1 MGALLLI
8 TGDQLS
14 PQLAS
19 LKAADRQT
27 DTLLMVEVAEEA
39 RSVLHHPKKLVFIFS
54 AMRHFAEQ
62 LQENGWNIDYIKLED
77 PDNSQNFA
85 GEIRRALT
93 RHNANR
99 LLLTA
104 ASEWRVLEMMR
115 QWRDEL
121 DIPVEILEDDRFL
134 CSTARFEAWA
144 SERKQLRMEYFYRE
158 MRRDWQIL
166 LEGDK
171 PAGGKWNFD
180 SENRKPPRDG
190 LTVPPI
196 PKITPDAITADV
208 IELVATRF
216 ADHPGEIGGFSYAT
230 THAEAEQHLAHFI
243 THRLAD
249 FGSWQDAMLADQP
262 FMFHALIGLYL
273 NIGLLSPLDC
283 IKQTEQAWQDGRVAI
298 NAAEGFIRQILGWR
312 EYVRGLYWLSMPDYA
327 RLNHLQAERP
337 LPGFFWNGQT
347 EMRCLSITVTQTL
360 ENAYAHHIQ
369 RLMVTGN
376 FALLAGLSP
385 RAVNDWYLAV
395 YADAFEW
402 VELPNVTGMALYAD
416 GGIMASKP
424 YAASGAYI
432 NRMSDYCR
440 GCAYNPAEK
449 LSENACPFNYLYW
462 DFIARHEDKWQANA
476 RMGMMVRSW
485 HKMEAGTQQALRG
498 KAADFL
504 AKLG

>member
-283 IKQTEQAWQDGRVAI
+283 IKQAEQAWQDGRVAI

-449 LSENACPFNYLYW
+449 LSENSCPFNYLYW

>member
-62 LQENGWNIDYIKLED
+62 LQENGWNIDYIKLDD

-158 MRRDWQIL
+158 MRHDWQIL

-196 PKITPDAITADV
+196 PNITPDAITADV

-216 ADHPGEIGGFSYAT
+216 ADHPGEIGGVSYAT

-249 FGSWQDAMLADQP
+249 FGSWQDAMLVDQP

-283 IKQTEQAWQDGRVAI
+283 IKQAEQAWQDGRVAI

>member
-19 LKAADRQT
+19 LKAADRHT
-27 DTLLMVEVAEEA
+27 DRLLMVEVAEEA
-39 RSVLHHPKKLVFIFS
+39 QTVPHHPKKLVFIFS
-54 AMRHFAEQ
+54 AMRHFAKH
-62 LQENGWNIDYIKLED
+62 LQEDGWNIDYVKLDD
-77 PDNSQNFA
+77 PENSQDFE

-93 RHNANR
+93 RYQPDR

-115 QWRDEL
+115 TWRDEL

-134 CSTARFEAWA
+134 CSTARFESWA
-144 SERKQLRMEYFYRE
+144 SGRKQLRMEYFYRE

-166 LEGDK
+166 LEDGK
-171 PAGGKWNFD
+171 PAGGQWNYD
-180 SENRKPPRDG
+180 SENRKPPRGG
-190 LTVPPI
+190 LDIPPV
-196 PKITPDAITADV
+196 PKIAPDTITAEV
-208 IELVATRF
+208 ITMVAERF
-216 ADHPGEIGGFSYAT
+216 ADHPGQIDGFCFAT
-230 THAEAEQHLAHFI
+230 THGEAEQHLAHFI

-249 FGSWQDAMLADQP
+249 FGDWQDAMLADQP

-283 IKQTEQAWQDGRVAI
+283 IKQAEKAWQEGRVPI

-312 EYVRGLYWLSMPDYA
+312 EYVRGLYWHAMPDYA
-327 RLNHLQAERP
+327 GLNHLRAGRA
-337 LPGFFWNGQT
+337 LPGFFWTGQT
-347 EMRCLSITVTQTL
+347 QMRCLSITIGQTL

-376 FALLAGLSP
+376 FALLAGLAP
-385 RAVNDWYLAV
+385 QPVNDWYLAV

-462 DFIARHEDKWQANA
+462 DFISRHEDEWQSNA

-485 HKMEAGTQQALRG
+485 HKMDPDIQKALRG
-498 KAADFL
+498 KAAEFL
-504 AKLG
+504 ADLR

>member
-62 LQENGWNIDYIKLED
+62 LQENGWNIDYIKLDD

-283 IKQTEQAWQDGRVAI
+283 IKQAEQAWQDGRVAI

>member
-62 LQENGWNIDYIKLED
+62 LQENGWNIDYIKLDD

-158 MRRDWQIL
+158 MRHDWQIL

-196 PKITPDAITADV
+196 PNITPDAITADV

-249 FGSWQDAMLADQP
+249 FGSWQDAMLADRP

-283 IKQTEQAWQDGRVAI
+283 IKQAEQAWQDGRVAI

>member
-180 SENRKPPRDG
+180 SENRKPTRDG

-196 PKITPDAITADV
+196 PNITPDAITADV

-283 IKQTEQAWQDGRVAI
+283 IKQAEQAWQDGRVAI

-449 LSENACPFNYLYW
+449 LSENSCPFNYLYW

>member
-283 IKQTEQAWQDGRVAI
+283 IKQAEQAWQDGRVAI

-440 GCAYNPAEK
+440 GCAYNPSEK
-449 LSENACPFNYLYW
+449 LSENSCPFNYLYW

>member
-62 LQENGWNIDYIKLED
+62 LQENGWNIDYIKLDD

-249 FGSWQDAMLADQP
+249 FGSWQDAMLVDQP

-283 IKQTEQAWQDGRVAI
+283 IKQAEQAWQDGRVAI

-462 DFIARHEDKWQANA
+462 DFIVRHEDKWQANA

>member
-283 IKQTEQAWQDGRVAI
+283 IKQAEQAWQDGRVAI

-440 GCAYNPAEK
+440 GCAYNPTEK

>member
-62 LQENGWNIDYIKLED
+62 LQENGWNIDYIKLDD
-77 PDNSQNFA
+77 PDNSQNFV

-121 DIPVEILEDDRFL
+121 EIPVEILEDDRFL

-166 LEGDK
+166 LEGNK

-283 IKQTEQAWQDGRVAI
+283 IKQAEQAWQDGRVAI

-504 AKLG
+504 ARLG